1 MNLAI
6 SDAVGREK
14 KEKPKQTKHY
24 QLSFK
29 YVLALS
35 TGNAFTPQSITE
47 TGTYVLLHIKFGK
60 YLV

>member
-1 MNLAI
+1 MLWE
-6 SDAVGREK
+6 GK
-14 KEKPKQTKHY
+14 KKKNQTKHY

-35 TGNAFTPQSITE
+35 TGNAFVPQSIIE
-47 TGTYVLLHIKFGK
+47 TGAYIFLYIKFGK

>member
-1 MNLAI
+1 MLWE
-6 SDAVGREK
+6 GGK

-29 YVLALS
+29 YVLVLS
-35 TGNAFTPQSITE
+35 TGNALIPQSITE
-47 TGTYVLLHIKFGK
+47 TGTYILLYIKFGK